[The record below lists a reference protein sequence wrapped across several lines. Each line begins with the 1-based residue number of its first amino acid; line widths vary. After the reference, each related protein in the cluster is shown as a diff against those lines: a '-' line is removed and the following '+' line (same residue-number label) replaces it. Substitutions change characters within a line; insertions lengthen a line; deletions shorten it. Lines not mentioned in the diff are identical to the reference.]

1 MRPINAAGRAAT
13 AGIEAEHATM
23 NVFPRCAACAEAHH
37 PTETR
42 RFGGR
47 RVCGE
52 CWQGLSRLER
62 SGAYRSFPRT
72 SLLALF
78 AAEVAVR
85 QRGFSTGLRAV

>member
-1 MRPINAAGRAAT
+1 MRPTHAARRAAL
-13 AGIEAEHATM
+13 AGTEAEQATM
-23 NVFPRCAACAEAHH
+23 NIFPRCAACAEAHH

-62 SGAYRSFPRT
+62 SGTYRSFPRT

-85 QRGFSTGLRAV
+85 QRGFSTGLRAL

>member
-1 MRPINAAGRAAT
+1 MRPINASRRAPT
-13 AGIEAEHATM
+13 AGIEAEPATM
-23 NVFPRCAACAEAHH
+23 NTLPRCAACAEAHH
-37 PTETR
+37 PTEAR

-47 RVCGE
+47 RVCRE

>member
-1 MRPINAAGRAAT
+1 MRPINAARRAPT
-13 AGIEAEHATM
+13 AGIEAEPAAM
-23 NVFPRCAACAEAHH
+23 NTLPRCAACAEAHH
-37 PTETR
+37 PTEAR

-47 RVCGE
+47 RVCRE
-52 CWQGLSRLER
+52 CWQGLSRLEQ